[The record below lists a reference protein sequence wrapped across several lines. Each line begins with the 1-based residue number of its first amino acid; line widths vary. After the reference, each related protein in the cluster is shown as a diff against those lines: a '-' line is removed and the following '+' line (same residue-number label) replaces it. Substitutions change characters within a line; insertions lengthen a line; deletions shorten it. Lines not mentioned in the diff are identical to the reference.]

1 MPRIVAALPAHGRH
15 AVANGIGIAVAEIA
29 SEGVSSIMRTV
40 SVLAVIIVCG
50 LPATARAQA
59 DHGVIQGFGGLTFSS
74 SSLVGTSTAPSVGA
88 AVAARL
94 TPNIQVVGAV
104 GRLSDIKSPLFELLD
119 FTPIDLGVSAWYG
132 EGGLRLISSPGS
144 VARPYA
150 EATAGVAR
158 LRTSLSGLG
167 DADPFVDAG
176 LGLLN
181 RTEPLFG
188 IGGGV
193 LLTAGPLAVDLG
205 YRYKRIM
212 ASGVASALNAGDAFQ
227 VNEARVG
234 IGIRF

>member
-1 MPRIVAALPAHGRH
+1 M
-15 AVANGIGIAVAEIA
+15 
-29 SEGVSSIMRTV
+29 
-40 SVLAVIIVCG
+40 
-50 LPATARAQA
+50 
-59 DHGVIQGFGGLTFSS
+59 
-74 SSLVGTSTAPSVGA
+74 
-88 AVAARL
+88 
-94 TPNIQVVGAV
+94 
-104 GRLSDIKSPLFELLD
+104 
-119 FTPIDLGVSAWYG
+119 
-132 EGGLRLISSPGS
+132 
-144 VARPYA
+144 
-150 EATAGVAR
+150 AR
-158 LRTSLSGLG
+158 LRTGLSGLG

-181 RTEPLFG
+181 RTEPLLG